1 MTARPR
7 AMILAAGRGTRL
19 APLTDR
25 KPKPL
30 APIAGEPLI
39 VHQLRWLRRAGVRDV
54 VVNLHHLGEQIEAAV
69 GDGRNFGVRVRY
81 SREEELLETGGGI
94 RKALPH
100 LRPGPFLVLNGD
112 IWTDFPFHKLLSARP
127 AAAHLV
133 LTPKP
138 PHKPAA
144 DFHFV
149 GKAGNAAGHRTV
161 GRDPA
166 VDDLTYCGFGVLSEA
181 LFANTRE
188 GPFSLRELLFDAAER
203 GLLTGEVFD
212 GVWIDIGTPEQL
224 RQARRQATRGKPA
237 K

>member
-1 MTARPR
+1 
-7 AMILAAGRGTRL
+7 MILAAGRGTRL
-19 APLTDR
+19 GPLTDR

-39 VHQLRWLRRAGVRDV
+39 VHQLRWLRRAGVREV
-54 VVNLHHLGEQIEAAV
+54 VVNLHHLGEQIEAAI
-69 GDGRNFGVRVRY
+69 GDGGNFGMRVRY

-112 IWTDFPFHKLLSARP
+112 IWTDFPFRALLSARP
-127 AAAHLV
+127 VAAHLV

-149 GKAGNAAGHRTV
+149 GKAGNAAKGHWTV

-166 VDDLTYCGFGVLSEA
+166 VDDLTYCGFAVLSEA

-188 GPFSLRELLFDAAER
+188 GAFSLRELLFDAAER

-224 RQARRQATRGKPA
+224 RRARRR
-237 K
+237 